1 MKPAYLI
8 FETIDTSA
16 NKFASVRP
24 QEFIK
29 SPPLFSRKTSIK
41 TKGTNIDIKA
51 LKVTAFGQTELADVS
66 ENIKPAIWEKNNSI
80 FIDVTGDSFANIVSI
95 NLQGNEGSIL
105 TIDRNGNQQ
114 IDAIIT
120 PFKIADGRIFYQWL
134 LDENEDGKVDLL
146 ANDCDGNWELDQIF
160 PLLNKKL

>member
-1 MKPAYLI
+1 M
-8 FETIDTSA
+8 
-16 NKFASVRP
+16 
-24 QEFIK
+24 
-29 SPPLFSRKTSIK
+29 
-41 TKGTNIDIKA
+41 
-51 LKVTAFGQTELADVS
+51 KVTAFGQTKLADLS

-160 PLLNKKL
+160 PL